1 MCCLWTFKRR
11 KSILYEIVDV
21 NQLNGG
27 SDDSLAEVVDN
38 PWAIS
43 NGDLRENGTVCGD
56 VQENGTVCGDVQEN
70 TVCGDIQENGTGI
83 LHSMS
88 IILYYYTSNSSVG
101 TDEIVCFWFL

>member
-56 VQENGTVCGDVQEN
+56 VQENGTVCGD
-70 TVCGDIQENGTGI
+70 IQENGTGI
-83 LHSMS
+83 YTPLHEYNNN
-88 IILYYYTSNSSVG
+88 IILLH
-101 TDEIVCFWFL
+101 EQL